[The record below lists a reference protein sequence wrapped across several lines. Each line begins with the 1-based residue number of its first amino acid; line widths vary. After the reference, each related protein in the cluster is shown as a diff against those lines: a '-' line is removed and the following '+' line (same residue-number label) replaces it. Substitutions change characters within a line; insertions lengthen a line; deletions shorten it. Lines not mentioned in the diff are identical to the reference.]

1 MDTSI
6 IRSAAPPSLST
17 EVIVLLRVKSR
28 KSLQQN
34 NLAANGLPR
43 WDSFKKREN
52 SGPVMLQ
59 GRLSAPEQR
68 VRVWEPALRVLVCS
82 ALDQKGSAP
91 RPDRMLLESAP
102 RVRDSLSV
110 SQWNGDFPPTMP
122 LLTPYCCWRLS
133 PGD

>member
-1 MDTSI
+1 MGTSI

-34 NLAANGLPR
+34 NLTANGLPR

-59 GRLSAPEQR
+59 GGLSAPGREFASGNLHS
-68 VRVWEPALRVLVCS
+68 VCWFVPHWTKKVALR
-82 ALDQKGSAP
+82 ALTA
-91 RPDRMLLESAP
+91 
-102 RVRDSLSV
+102 
-110 SQWNGDFPPTMP
+110 
-122 LLTPYCCWRLS
+122 CC
-133 PGD
+133 